1 MTILPELRQG
11 RVSDSPAHTRAIG
24 RALAAALPE
33 NCALAL
39 SGNLGTGKTTLVKGL
54 AEGLGIT
61 RAVTSPTYTI
71 YSLYSG
77 TRQLLHMDAYRL
89 GNSSQ
94 VETLSLEDFLRPPF
108 LIAVEWPENIPA
120 FFDEFPTFRLHL
132 EILPDLRHRLL
143 LQPPPEA

>member
-1 MTILPELRQG
+1 MG
-11 RVSDSPAHTRAIG
+11 RT
-24 RALAAALPE
+24 LASALPD

-61 RAVTSPTYTI
+61 NAVTSPTYTI

-89 GNSSQ
+89 HDASQ
-94 VETLSLEDFLRPPF
+94 LEALALEDFLRPPF
-108 LIAVEWPENIPA
+108 LVAVEWPENIPP
-120 FFDEFPTFRLHL
+120 FFDEFPTFRLQL
-132 EILPDLRHRLL
+132 KILPDLQHHLTL
-143 LQPPPEA
+143 SAPPKV